1 MKTMKVSRRMVRS
14 ILAGTGLAVAFLFM
28 ASIIVPERSEADSD
42 GYLPDVPNPYSAET
56 IEAVQPMGQIEG
68 NLYTVGFFATPVGPL
83 FTVYDREGNE
93 LAPLLTAS
101 QLSQQFPDLA
111 PIGTHADVPMSLI
124 GTDVGGTN

>member
-28 ASIIVPERSEADSD
+28 ASIIVPGRSEAGSD
-42 GYLPDVPNPYSAET
+42 GYFPDVPNPYSAEA

-68 NLYTVGFFATPVGPL
+68 NLYTVGFFATPAGPL

-101 QLSQQFPDLA
+101 QLAQQFPDLA
-111 PIGTHADVPMSLI
+111 PMGTYADVPMSLI